1 DGLYK
6 NKLEENIAEGV
17 CLYTSTQTADKKA
30 LIDSLLPE
38 ISRVYHYIKNKVY
51 HVLFLKN
58 FQNNLVPLSLLNSIN
73 RELQKIKEDQ
83 NLLLVSEFNNII
95 SETISNQPAPFI
107 YERIGEKYRHYFID
121 EFQDTSQMQWHNFI
135 PLIGN
140 ALQAETLDAK
150 KGTLMIVGDA
160 KQAIYRW
167 RGGKAEQFIE
177 LYKKDKNPFHIP
189 ANTQSLPVNYRSY
202 DEIINFNNRFFEHI
216 SQYLSNINYRD
227 LYQNHSKQ
235 ESNNKKGG
243 YINFSFVEN
252 DEDEVYCE
260 IVLDHIHSLLN
271 SGYAYKDICIL
282 TQKKKHGFVVA
293 NFLAENDI
301 PVISSESL
309 LLKNNV
315 KVDFLIQL
323 IKHSIYPDNKEII
336 LALIQFLAEKD
347 HIQDKHTY
355 ILKYIDDIN
364 SLFSKFL
371 FRMNDFASLPFY
383 NAVEYAIIS
392 FKLNKE
398 SDAYLQYFLDEILN
412 MVNSKQGL
420 HEFLNY
426 WENKKESLSIV
437 APQESN
443 AINIMTIHKSKGLEF

>member
-95 SETISNQPAPFI
+95 SETVSNQPAPFI

-121 EFQDTSQMQWHNFI
+121 EFQDTSEMQWNNFL
-135 PLIGN
+135 PLISN
-140 ALQAETLDAK
+140 ALQAETLDGR

-167 RGGKAEQFIE
+167 RGGKAEQFIG
-177 LYKKDKNPFHIP
+177 LCNDINPFY
-189 ANTQSLPVNYRSY
+189 SLKKVERLPVNYRSY
-202 DEIINFNNRFFEHI
+202 DEITNFNNRFFEHI

-252 DEDEVYCE
+252 
-260 IVLDHIHSLLN
+260 
-271 SGYAYKDICIL
+271 
-282 TQKKKHGFVVA
+282 
-293 NFLAENDI
+293 
-301 PVISSESL
+301 
-309 LLKNNV
+309 
-315 KVDFLIQL
+315 
-323 IKHSIYPDNKEII
+323 
-336 LALIQFLAEKD
+336 
-347 HIQDKHTY
+347 
-355 ILKYIDDIN
+355 
-364 SLFSKFL
+364 
-371 FRMNDFASLPFY
+371 
-383 NAVEYAIIS
+383 
-392 FKLNKE
+392 
-398 SDAYLQYFLDEILN
+398 
-412 MVNSKQGL
+412 
-420 HEFLNY
+420 
-426 WENKKESLSIV
+426 
-437 APQESN
+437 
-443 AINIMTIHKSKGLEF
+443 